1 MSLSINA
8 VITRDSFELNAQFT
22 VQQGECVAVMG
33 ANGSGKSTL
42 FAAIAGLLPISSGHI
57 GVNNVVFTDT
67 ATRTWVQPEKR
78 SVGLLTQGGA
88 LFPHLTCQQNVEFG
102 LRARGESRHSRRTR
116 AQNMLAQ
123 FGIDHLADRL
133 PHQLSGGQRQ
143 RVAIARTLVLH
154 PVALLLDEPT
164 VALDSQGRTEVLE
177 TLLATRETFTGPIVF
192 TSHDERDVAALAQRT
207 LTIST
212 SARGNVVTDM

>member
-8 VITRDSFELNAQFT
+8 VITRDSFELNAQFI

-57 GVNNVVFTDT
+57 SVNNVVFTDT

-78 SVGLLTQGGA
+78 SVGLL
-88 LFPHLTCQQNVEFG
+88 
-102 LRARGESRHSRRTR
+102 R